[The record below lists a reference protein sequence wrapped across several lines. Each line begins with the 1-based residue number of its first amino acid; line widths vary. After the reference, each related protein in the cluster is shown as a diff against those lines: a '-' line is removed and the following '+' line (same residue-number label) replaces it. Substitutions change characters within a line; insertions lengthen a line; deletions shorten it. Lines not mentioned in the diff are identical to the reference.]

1 MQFQRGQKSKLSDL
15 TPSTQLEVALDLG
28 VPPGVSID
36 LACFGLDAQGK
47 LSDDRY
53 FIFYNQKTSP
63 CGALAV
69 AGGAGAGSEVFR
81 VDLGRLP
88 PTIKKLVFVATID
101 GEGTM
106 SKLGPSRL
114 SLRAPAEVATYP
126 FAGGEFG
133 AEKAV
138 MVAELYFKDLWR
150 VAAVGQGFNGGLSAV
165 LAHFGGQEVKPAA
178 APPAQP
184 PAPAQP
190 PHARTMEM
198 QGLPPVPA
206 QSPNPYL
213 PPQGAPPAPPNPYGP
228 PPPQGA
234 FGAPPSQQP
243 NPYGPPPPQGNPYG
257 PPPQQQGA
265 NPFAQPNP
273 YAPAGNPFGQPNP
286 YAPQGAPP
294 MGAPPTGNAG
304 TSAPPAAPPA
314 GPAKVSLDK
323 RGASSAVNLKKGGGV
338 QAVHINLNWNRPE
351 AAKGIMGFLRGTPEA
366 ADLDLGCMYRMK
378 DGMKGVIQPLG
389 ERFGSRTHPP
399 YIFLDKDDRS
409 GASSDGENLYILR
422 PDLIDLVVVFAMIYE
437 GTATFATVG
446 ARLTL
451 KDEGGAEVFVPL
463 NNPDPRNTFCAVA
476 SIRPEGGSIRV
487 TKEERYFFG
496 HKECDAQYG
505 FGFRW
510 VAGSK

>member
-1 MQFQRGQKSKLSDL
+1 M
-15 TPSTQLEVALDLG
+15 G
-28 VPPGVSID
+28 V
-36 LACFGLDAQGK
+36 
-47 LSDDRY
+47 
-53 FIFYNQKTSP
+53 
-63 CGALAV
+63 
-69 AGGAGAGSEVFR
+69 
-81 VDLGRLP
+81 
-88 PTIKKLVFVATID
+88 
-101 GEGTM
+101 
-106 SKLGPSRL
+106 
-114 SLRAPAEVATYP
+114 
-126 FAGGEFG
+126 
-133 AEKAV
+133 
-138 MVAELYFKDLWR
+138 
-150 VAAVGQGFNGGLSAV
+150 
-165 LAHFGGQEVKPAA
+165 
-178 APPAQP
+178 
-184 PAPAQP
+184 
-190 PHARTMEM
+190 
-198 QGLPPVPA
+198 
-206 QSPNPYL
+206 
-213 PPQGAPPAPPNPYGP
+213 
-228 PPPQGA
+228 
-234 FGAPPSQQP
+234 
-243 NPYGPPPPQGNPYG
+243 
-257 PPPQQQGA
+257 
-265 NPFAQPNP
+265 
-273 YAPAGNPFGQPNP
+273 
-286 YAPQGAPP
+286 PQGAPP
-294 MGAPPTGNAG
+294 MGAPPMGNAG
-304 TSAPPAAPPA
+304 TSAPPAPAAPPA

-409 GASSDGENLYILR
+409 GASNDGENLYILR